1 VIRSIWVVA
10 NMLVI
15 TPPLA
20 IAIIVRSF
28 FAGPAEAFY
37 DRIPRIWA
45 RWALRVS
52 GVDVQARGLEN
63 VAPGR
68 PQIFV
73 ANHVSWYDVLSLASI
88 IPKRYRFIGKKELAR
103 VPIWGRAWVA
113 SGHIPIDRGNTQSAI
128 ESLDR
133 AARIIRGDSSSI
145 IIFPEGTR
153 SESGELLPFKK
164 GSFMLALHS
173 GIEVV
178 PVAITGS
185 RAILPKGSWRVRGG
199 RIIVRFGD
207 PIDTARYSASQR
219 DELMAR
225 VRSEIQALLD
235 THAPQP
241 HEADVRHQQHTRPRN
256 P

>member
-20 IAIIVRSF
+20 IFIIVRSF
-28 FAGPAEAFY
+28 MAGPAEAVY
-37 DRIPRIWA
+37 DRVPRFWA

-52 GVDVQARGLEN
+52 GVTVEARGLEN

-68 PQIFV
+68 PQIFL
-73 ANHVSWYDVLSLASI
+73 ANHVSWYDVLALTCV

-133 AARIIRGDSSSI
+133 AARIVREDSSSI
-145 IIFPEGTR
+145 IVFPEGTR
-153 SESGELLPFKK
+153 SDTGELLPFKK
-164 GSFMLALHS
+164 GSFMLAVHS

-178 PVAITGS
+178 PVAISGS
-185 RAILPKGSWRVRGG
+185 RCILPKGGWRVRSG
-199 RIIVRFGD
+199 RIIVRFGA
-207 PIDTARYSASQR
+207 PIHTAQYSADQR

-225 VRSEIQALLD
+225 VRSEIESMLS
-235 THAPQP
+235 THAT
-241 HEADVRHQQHTRPRN
+241 TR
-256 P
+256 

>member
-20 IAIIVRSF
+20 LVIIARSF
-28 FAGPAEAFY
+28 FSRKSESIY
-37 DRIPRIWA
+37 DRIPRFWA

-52 GVDVQARGLEN
+52 GVSTQGVGLEH

-73 ANHVSWYDVLSLASI
+73 ANHASWFDVLALASV
-88 IPKRYRFIGKKELAR
+88 IPKRYRFIGKQELAR

-113 SGHIPIDRGNTQSAI
+113 SGHIPIDRSNTQAAI

-133 AARIIRGDSSSI
+133 AARIVREDSSSI
-145 IIFPEGTR
+145 IVFPEGTR
-153 SESGELLPFKK
+153 SATGELLPFKK
-164 GSFMLALHS
+164 GAFMLALHS
-173 GIEVV
+173 GIEMV

-185 RAILPKGSWRVRGG
+185 RAILPKGSWRVRSG
-199 RIIVRFGD
+199 RIIVRFGA
-207 PIDTARYSASQR
+207 PIETARYSATQR

-225 VRSEIQALLD
+225 VRSEMEALLAAQ
-235 THAPQP
+235 APQP
-241 HEADVRHQQHTRPRN
+241 REPNVRHQQHTRP
-256 P
+256 